1 MTKEEAVKRVLD
13 IARAELGYHES
24 GDNLT
29 KYASAYN
36 YDSRLYGFDM
46 NGQPWCD
53 YFVDWLFMSAFGFER
68 GSAMTYQYA
77 GCSGAACAASAGYYQ
92 QHGAWHATPEPGDQI
107 FFYYGNGINH
117 TGIVESVDR
126 GYVTTIEGNS
136 SDQVRRNLY
145 RVADSSIAGYGRP
158 SWCYADLSDS
168 NAGEGPAEEESPDVF
183 DSSVPISG
191 NLLRKGDTGPAV
203 LILQVCIN
211 YYLGEFYLDPDG
223 EFGLLTQ
230 AAVTEFQ
237 RSMGLEA
244 DGVVGP
250 LTWSALFGRE

>member
-1 MTKEEAVKRVLD
+1 
-13 IARAELGYHES
+13 
-24 GDNLT
+24 
-29 KYASAYN
+29 
-36 YDSRLYGFDM
+36 M

-53 YFVDWLFMSAFGFER
+53 YFVDWVFMSAFGFDR

-92 QHGAWHATPEPGDQI
+92 QHGAWHETPEPGDQI

-117 TGIVESVDR
+117 TGIVESVDG

-136 SDQVRRNLY
+136 SDQVRRNVY
-145 RVADSSIAGYGRP
+145 RVSDSSIAGYGRP
-158 SWCYADLSDS
+158 SWRYADISDS
-168 NAGEGPAEEESPDVF
+168 DIGEEPAEEESPDVF

-223 EFGLLTQ
+223 EFGVLTQ
-230 AAVTEFQ
+230 AAVMEFQ

-250 LTWSALFGRE
+250 VTWAAIFDRK